1 MKSFMSIILEKLWR
15 FWNAR
20 NLLPEMMFICRSIKT
35 LQIAAYDLLEQE
47 IAGIVYSNIESSGS
61 EMNIPITDVYFALVN
76 NNVIDIEHFSD
87 EKATENEK
95 AVLQIFSGRQQTVLV
110 SDQRVEKGH
119 PRQHLVH
126 LERKI
131 RIILLIL
138 STS

>member
-1 MKSFMSIILEKLWR
+1 MEREEPSAGNDVYLSIDK
-15 FWNAR
+15 N
-20 NLLPEMMFICRSIKT
+20 

-95 AVLQIFSGRQQTVLV
+95 AVMHIFSGRQRPSSRL
-110 SDQRVEKGH
+110 
-119 PRQHLVH
+119 
-126 LERKI
+126 
-131 RIILLIL
+131 
-138 STS
+138 